1 MIAVDSWLRVFWLAT
16 WAHLWQT
23 TLVLVVIFL
32 LARLIDSGP
41 ARLVNG
47 LWWAGLAKLFLP
59 LPFLGPLGA
68 RLGQAL
74 FSARGTA
81 PSAAART
88 GLETAAVFLDPRAL
102 ADSSAPAAAGRGG
115 AVFLTLTLAW
125 ATGAGWLVWRWARDA
140 RRLRGTGAAVLAT
153 APDDIRQRLETAL
166 ERTVIPR
173 EKVLVVARS
182 EMPAVSGVLRP
193 AIVMPQD
200 VVRELDADEL
210 RAILLHEEGHL
221 RRRDPLLAAV
231 QRLALVFFY
240 YYPPLWLLI
249 RRLKSTAECAC
260 DERVVEAGISPEL
273 FARALAHAVTL
284 GLAPAAGAAAAST
297 HPSLLRRRLGRILAC
312 SRPRATSRHR
322 IAVAAGVLLV
332 LLASFFPLLPL
343 AAPQETVSGTGPGD
357 DWRFPAA
364 RVHVSHLEVS
374 AVDVNSQDLPLEPSK
389 WIGVRVH
396 LAVDDQGR
404 ALDAFAEP
412 PVEYL
417 LPDEWQSFVAE
428 ERRAIAAASLSEAAS
443 KALRD
448 AAVQALLGSRLEHVP
463 GQGGPVQGEI
473 DVVWQIPKGE
483 SLPSGTAVIVQG
495 MDADLALVPVP
506 KLIDGHHVLP
516 PQNIERVQPEY
527 PEDARAQKVQ
537 GKIILEAVIDTEGNV
552 DDVKVLRFVE
562 GFPSLAEAAIKAVR
576 QWRYLPAME
585 NGRPVKSYFTVVIE
599 FQLPPV
605 QG

>member
-1 MIAVDSWLRVFWLAT
+1 MMAIDSWLRGFWLAT
-16 WAHLWQT
+16 WTHLWQT

-81 PSAAART
+81 PSAAGRT
-88 GLETAAVFLDPRAL
+88 GFETAAVFLDPRAL

-115 AVFLTLTLAW
+115 AVFLILTLAW
-125 ATGAGWLVWRWARDA
+125 AAGAVWLVWRWARDA
-140 RRLRGTGAAVLAT
+140 RKLRGTDAAVLAT

-166 ERTVIPR
+166 ERTAISR
-173 EKVLVVARS
+173 ENVLVVARS

-200 VVRELDADEL
+200 VVRELEADEL

-249 RRLKSTAECAC
+249 KRLKSTAECAC
-260 DERVVEAGISPEL
+260 DERVVEAGTSPEL

-332 LLASFFPLLPL
+332 ALASFFPLLPL
-343 AAPQETVSGTGPGD
+343 AAPQETVSGTRPGAAT

-374 AVDVNSQDLPLEPSK
+374 AVDVNSQDLPLEAGK
-389 WIGVRVH
+389 WIGVKVH

-404 ALDAFAEP
+404 ALEGFAES

-417 LPDEWQSFVAE
+417 FQTS
-428 ERRAIAAASLSEAAS
+428 
-443 KALRD
+443 
-448 AAVQALLGSRLEHVP
+448 GSRLFRRTGERLRQPRCRTRPAGPFGTRPCRPSSARGSSMSP
-463 GQGGPVQGEI
+463 GRADRSRER
-473 DVVWQIPKGE
+473 
-483 SLPSGTAVIVQG
+483 SMSSGRSRRENRF
-495 MDADLALVPVP
+495 P
-506 KLIDGHHVLP
+506 
-516 PQNIERVQPEY
+516 
-527 PEDARAQKVQ
+527 RAQ
-537 GKIILEAVIDTEGNV
+537 
-552 DDVKVLRFVE
+552 
-562 GFPSLAEAAIKAVR
+562 PSSSRA
-576 QWRYLPAME
+576 
-585 NGRPVKSYFTVVIE
+585 
-599 FQLPPV
+599 
-605 QG
+605 